1 MKWIT
6 YFGHSQSSIHTETTN
21 VVGQNRRRLMGAGKK
36 HKQTKNLW
44 IFNHISNEWIN
55 DLNEA
60 EKLGDTNG
68 SSKIMNLS

>member
-1 MKWIT
+1 
-6 YFGHSQSSIHTETTN
+6 
-21 VVGQNRRRLMGAGKK
+21 MGAGKK
-36 HKQTKNLW
+36 NTQTNKQTENLW

>member
-1 MKWIT
+1 
-6 YFGHSQSSIHTETTN
+6 
-21 VVGQNRRRLMGAGKK
+21 MGAGKK
-36 HKQTKNLW
+36 NPTNKQTENLW